1 MFNWL
6 NRFQSLGAL
15 VMRLV
20 LGIIMVRHGYDKII
34 PSGALYNFSHMVT
47 RLHLPVWLGYVAAFT
62 EFFGGMLLII
72 GLLTR
77 FAALMVAFDMATA
90 ILKIHLHGG
99 LMGPNSFALPLAL
112 FSIALMLIFT
122 GCGWLGLDDFRG
134 KRRRQ
139 PRQVGR
145 AVEIKAYSAPSLC
158 QIRDPTSVKPLNPRP
173 KSQAPRLRFGFQGS
187 EPENRGFPT

>member
-1 MFNWL
+1 MTRSFP
-6 NRFQSLGAL
+6 QE
-15 VMRLV
+15 
-20 LGIIMVRHGYDKII
+20 
-34 PSGALYNFSHMVT
+34 PSTASAIWST

-77 FAALMVAFDMATA
+77 FAALMTAFDMATA

-112 FSIALMLIFT
+112 FSIALMLVFT
-122 GCGWLGLDDFRG
+122 GCGWLGLDDFVGRG
-134 KRRRQ
+134 GSS

-145 AVEIKAYSAPSLC
+145 PIENKPYSAPSLC
-158 QIRDPTSVKPLNPRP
+158 QIRDPTTDEPINPRP
-173 KSQAPRLRFGFQGS
+173 KSQAPRLRFGFQGP
-187 EPENRGFPT
+187 EPEKSWFPHLTQRTCRIGGICNVAGPG

>member
-1 MFNWL
+1 LLNWL

-20 LGIIMVRHGYDKII
+20 LGAIMVRHGYDKIV
-34 PSGALYNFSHMVT
+34 PSGALYSFSHMVT

-77 FAALMVAFDMATA
+77 FAALMVALDMATA

-112 FSIALMLIFT
+112 LSIALMLVFT
-122 GCGWLGLDDFRG
+122 GCGWLGLDDF
-134 KRRRQ
+134 
-139 PRQVGR
+139 VGR
-145 AVEIKAYSAPSLC
+145 GGSS
-158 QIRDPTSVKPLNPRP
+158 RVKLAGR
-173 KSQAPRLRFGFQGS
+173 
-187 EPENRGFPT
+187 

>member
-20 LGIIMVRHGYDKII
+20 LGTIMVRHGYDKII

-47 RLHLPVWLGYVAAFT
+47 RLHLPVWLGYIAAFT

-90 ILKIHLHGG
+90 IFKIHLHGG

-112 FSIALMLIFT
+112 FSIALMLVFT
-122 GCGWLGLDDFRG
+122 GCGWLGLDDFAGRGGGSRG
-134 KRRRQ
+134 KL
-139 PRQVGR
+139 VGR
-145 AVEIKAYSAPSLC
+145 
-158 QIRDPTSVKPLNPRP
+158 
-173 KSQAPRLRFGFQGS
+173 
-187 EPENRGFPT
+187 

>member
-1 MFNWL
+1 
-6 NRFQSLGAL
+6 
-15 VMRLV
+15 MRLV
-20 LGIIMVRHGYDKII
+20 LGTIMVRHGYDKII

-90 ILKIHLHGG
+90 IVKIHLHGG

-122 GCGWLGLDDFRG
+122 GCGWLGLDDF
-134 KRRRQ
+134 
-139 PRQVGR
+139 VGR
-145 AVEIKAYSAPSLC
+145 
-158 QIRDPTSVKPLNPRP
+158 
-173 KSQAPRLRFGFQGS
+173 GGGS
-187 EPENRGFPT
+187 RAKLAGR

>member
-122 GCGWLGLDDFRG
+122 GCGWLGLDDF
-134 KRRRQ
+134 
-139 PRQVGR
+139 VGR
-145 AVEIKAYSAPSLC
+145 
-158 QIRDPTSVKPLNPRP
+158 
-173 KSQAPRLRFGFQGS
+173 GGGS
-187 EPENRGFPT
+187 RAKLAGR